1 MHEPANREDIRSK
14 AQLFEAALPPE
25 QRKRLG
31 QFFTGMP
38 LGKLLAHLALTRAT
52 RTVLDPMAGHGDLL
66 DATREAARERGN
78 VKLRRLDGIE
88 IDPATAELCRT
99 RLEALGV
106 DDKGKECAILDGNA
120 FAVATFKSLPW
131 HAYDL
136 TITNPPYVRYQS
148 QRSDQSA
155 REGLLSIIRAS
166 GEASHQLVWRTL
178 AEGYSGLAD
187 LSIPASIL
195 AALTVAPSGRLA
207 LVLPATWR
215 SREYGDVLRY
225 LLLRCFQ
232 LEYIVEDTQPGWFFT
247 ALVRTNLIVARR
259 LSVHETALPLSRR
272 GSMPSARFVR
282 IAPQAGDKNS
292 LVGTAFGTECPEADM
307 ARWIETHARGERNG
321 LEVRPI
327 SLADEWMAL
336 RSRAVLRSWYQSLEP
351 DETGLPLFSKSSQQ
365 SVVMPEELRDLIADK
380 ADLSALRTLEATG
393 IQVGQG
399 LRTGCNL
406 FFYVDVLGEEPKG
419 LTRIRTSAAFGGREL
434 LVPTL
439 ALRPVLRRQAEL
451 TGASAGKAL
460 TGRVLDL
467 RDWVLPEDA
476 GQVAQARDTY
486 LALGA
491 TVPQIMP
498 DDLASF
504 VRDAAETT
512 PRDQD
517 HKRISELSA
526 VRTNVRTHKPGTA
539 WPRFWYMLPDFMP
552 RHKPAAFV
560 ARINHGAPW
569 VECVDDP
576 QVLIDANFSTF
587 WSVDGRWTRWA
598 IKALL
603 NSAWGQLFMEALGTP
618 MGGGALKLEAVQ
630 LKQLP
635 LPPISDQHRCQ
646 LDNAG
651 KTLTRDTGS
660 GLARVDAV
668 MTEALD
674 KMFAQDRSGFVTGLR
689 ERTENLRQLRLRRAA

>member
-1 MHEPANREDIRSK
+1 MHEPANRADIRST

-31 QFFTGMP
+31 QFFTGIP
-38 LGKLLAHLALTRAT
+38 LGKLLAHLALTSAT

-66 DATREAARERGN
+66 DATREAALERGN
-78 VKLRRLDGIE
+78 VALRRLDGIE

-99 RLEALGV
+99 RLKALGA
-106 DDKGKECAILDGNA
+106 DDKPHECTILNGNA
-120 FAVATFKSLPW
+120 FATATFKSLPQR
-131 HAYDL
+131 AYDL

-148 QRSDQSA
+148 QRGDQSA
-155 REGLLSIIRAS
+155 REGLLSIIRLWD
-166 GEASHQLVWRTL
+166 EASDQPVWRAL

-187 LSIPASIL
+187 LSIPASVL

-225 LLLRCFQ
+225 LFLRCFQ
-232 LEYIVEDTQPGWFFT
+232 LEYIVEDTQPGWFST

-259 LSVHETALPLSRR
+259 LSADETALPLSRR

-282 IAPQAGDKNS
+282 IAPQAANKDS
-292 LVGTAFGTECPEADM
+292 LVGAAFGGECPEVDM
-307 ARWIETHARGERNG
+307 ARWIETHVRGERKG

-336 RSRAVLRSWYQSLEP
+336 RSRAKRSWYQSLEP
-351 DETGLPLFSKSSQQ
+351 DETGLPLFSKSSQH
-365 SVVMPEELRDLIADK
+365 SVVMPDELRDLVADK
-380 ADLSALRTLEATG
+380 ADLSALQTLETSG

-406 FFYVDVLGEEPKG
+406 FFYVDALGEEPDG
-419 LTRIRTSAAFGGREL
+419 LTRIRTSAALGGREL
-434 LVPTL
+434 RVPTS
-439 ALRPVLRRQAEL
+439 ALHPVVRRQAEL
-451 TGASAGKAL
+451 TGANAGTAL
-460 TGRVLDL
+460 MGRVLDL
-467 RDWVLPEDA
+467 RHWVLPEDA
-476 GQVAQARDTY
+476 AQVAQAKDTY

-491 TVPQIMP
+491 TVPQTMP

-504 VRDAAETT
+504 VRDAAKAT
-512 PRDQD
+512 PRIDQ
-517 HKRISELSA
+517 KLIPEFSA
-526 VRTNVRTHKPGTA
+526 VCTNVRSHKPGMA
-539 WPRFWYMLPDFMP
+539 WPRFWYMLPEFMP
-552 RHKPAAFV
+552 RHQPAAFV

-569 VECVDDP
+569 VECIDDP
-576 QVLIDANFSTF
+576 KILVDANFSTF
-587 WSVDGRWTRWA
+587 WCVDARWTRWN

-603 NSAWGQLFMEALGTP
+603 NSAWCQLFMEALGTP
-618 MGGGALKLEAVQ
+618 MGGGALKLEAIQ

-635 LPPISDQHRCQ
+635 LPRFSDQHRYE

-651 KTLTRDTGS
+651 KTLTRETDS
-660 GLARVDAV
+660 ALARVNAV
-668 MTEALD
+668 MTDALD
-674 KMFAQDRSGFVTGLR
+674 KMLKQDRSGFVTGLA
-689 ERTENLRQLRLRRAA
+689 ERAENLRQLRLRRAA